1 MQEGLGA
8 GLEGGFAWGAIYGI
22 AVGLVV
28 YWVGLGLTVRRLRR
42 RSIGRQPYPP
52 VSLLIATHR
61 PSEAQRLLQQVR
73 ALRYKAP
80 WEVVVVLDRLPQKA
94 RHEIYELIPQL
105 PMPVQIVEVEA
116 TPPEWSPK
124 KYALAQG
131 LEKAQYPWVVVLDA
145 DVEVGEDYLERLLGE
160 VGEGVDAVVGLGWLR
175 AESKGV
181 ELFAAWEAAL
191 IQVESVGRAAWGY
204 PYMTTGRGWAVKKS
218 WLKQGL
224 YLWREVVSGDDDLTL
239 QLIPPSKVRASGAAT
254 ISGAPQSWGAYFRR
268 KRRHLQT
275 ARYYKKGVWLSLAV
289 LGVAY
294 LGLWGIAWG
303 SGRFWGAPLLVWIA
317 RGIAIQLSGA
327 PLPLWAL
334 LWDPILLV
342 LQGLYPLL
350 GLQRVRHW

>member
-1 MQEGLGA
+1 
-8 GLEGGFAWGAIYGI
+8 
-22 AVGLVV
+22 
-28 YWVGLGLTVRRLRR
+28 
-42 RSIGRQPYPP
+42 
-52 VSLLIATHR
+52 LIATHR
-61 PSEAQRLLQQVR
+61 PGEAQRLLQQMR

-94 RHEIYELIPQL
+94 RQEIYELIPQL

-160 VGEGVDAVVGLGWLR
+160 VEEGVDAVVGLGWLR

-239 QLIPPSKVRASGAAT
+239 QLIPPSNVRASGAAT

-303 SGRFWGAPLLVWIA
+303 SWTFLGGAALSVDSAGNSHPAKRRSPNPMGPPLGPYPSCPAGVIPPLGTPTSTALVKSPPTA
-317 RGIAIQLSGA
+317 KALPKRLFGFLCLSGS
-327 PLPLWAL
+327 
-334 LWDPILLV
+334 
-342 LQGLYPLL
+342 
-350 GLQRVRHW
+350 